1 MCNPCAR
8 GRKGRSS
15 APSPTCLIPCKS
27 VQLSLNYFRAR
38 GLTCRTLPSC
48 KGTIRSLVVRPS
60 RPDSASIPAR
70 EASALPVARSPSRS
84 WNTDRRTPAGR
95 PLAFPLCSSKRM
107 PRDVLII
114 DARRPSWLR
123 RSRLGVIHGVTR
135 RSVPSCT
142 LRVRR
147 KPTAIPA
154 LQPSQNVAPAR
165 RPAYLPTVRIV
176 MNYLHCAA

>member
-1 MCNPCAR
+1 MSTGGVIDTLTHTRPWPVNR
-8 GRKGRSS
+8 YLGRSTW
-15 APSPTCLIPCKS
+15 AVT
-27 VQLSLNYFRAR
+27 NYFRAR
-38 GLTCRTLPSC
+38 GLTCRTLPSS
-48 KGTIRSLVVRPS
+48 KGTIRSLVDRPS

-70 EASALPVARSPSRS
+70 EASALPVARCPSRS
-84 WNTDRRTPAGR
+84 WYTDSRTPAGR
-95 PLAFPLCSSKRM
+95 PLAFPLCSSRRM

-114 DARRPSWLR
+114 DARRPSWLG

-154 LQPSQNVAPAR
+154 LQPSQNVAPAPRPVNR
-165 RPAYLPTVRIV
+165 RR
-176 MNYLHCAA
+176 

>member
-1 MCNPCAR
+1 MQSLCSRTKRAQL
-8 GRKGRSS
+8 S
-15 APSPTCLIPCKS
+15 PSPTCLIPCES

-38 GLTCRTLPSC
+38 GLTRTTLPSS

-60 RPDSASIPAR
+60 RPDTASIPAR
-70 EASALPVARSPSRS
+70 EASALPVPRSPSRS
-84 WNTDRRTPAGR
+84 WYPDRRTRAGR
-95 PLAFPLCSSKRM
+95 PLAFPLGSSKRV
-107 PRDVLII
+107 PRDVLIV
-114 DARRPSWLR
+114 DARRPSWLG

-154 LQPSQNVAPAR
+154 LRPSQNVAPAP
-165 RPAYLPTVRIV
+165 RPAYLATVRIV
-176 MNYLHCAA
+176 MNDLHYAA